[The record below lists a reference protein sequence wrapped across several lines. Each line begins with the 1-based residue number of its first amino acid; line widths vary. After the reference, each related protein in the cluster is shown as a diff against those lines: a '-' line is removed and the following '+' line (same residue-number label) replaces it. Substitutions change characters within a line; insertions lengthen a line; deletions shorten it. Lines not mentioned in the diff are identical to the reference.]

1 MRRKW
6 SAPGLPCLGAV
17 VAVWALAPHAYG
29 APAQATPSATP
40 APNAIE
46 KADAPPPD
54 APRPRKVEARADA
67 LMKEM
72 SALLAKT
79 PRLALEAEETLD
91 EVYAGAPRIQLTN
104 VRRAAI
110 QRPAR
115 LASDATGDTLNRS
128 AWYDGK
134 TITALEKEDNT
145 YITVEMP
152 ATIDA
157 VLDKLADEYGIV
169 VPLSDFLYADP
180 YATLMEGV
188 VYGEYRGIHLAAGV
202 PCHHLAFSQ
211 EDIDWQIWIDAGEKP
226 LPRKLVITY
235 AEEPGAPQYTA
246 VIKRWSLDPK
256 FTEELFHFVPPEGA
270 TSLNAPAPAPSAK
283 GSAPGKEEE

>member
-1 MRRKW
+1 M
-6 SAPGLPCLGAV
+6 
-17 VAVWALAPHAYG
+17 
-29 APAQATPSATP
+29 
-40 APNAIE
+40 
-46 KADAPPPD
+46 KA
-54 APRPRKVEARADA
+54 
-67 LMKEM
+67 M
-72 SALLAKT
+72 STLLAKT

-91 EVYAGAPRIQLTN
+91 EVYAGAPRVQLTN

-115 LASDATGDTLNRS
+115 FASDATGDTLNRS
-128 AWYDGK
+128 SWYDGK
-134 TITALEKEDNT
+134 TITALQKAENT
-145 YITVEMP
+145 YLTVEMP

-157 VLDKLADEYGIV
+157 TLDKLADDYGIV

-188 VYGEYRGIHLAAGV
+188 VYGEYLGIHQAAGV

-211 EDIDWQIWIDAGEKP
+211 EEIDWQIWIDAGPQP

-246 VIKRWSLDPK
+246 VFKRWNLDPK
-256 FTEELFHFVPPEGA
+256 FAEDLFHFVPPEGRHVD
-270 TSLNAPAPAPSAK
+270 LNTTHAGRRRAAARRARRTNEVRDSMARWPSSSWA
-283 GSAPGKEEE
+283 